1 MYDREGLGV
10 KTVTYMDNQDCIGKH
25 LPSACFCHEKNEG
38 NESVSIFCMILKL
51 FFVNHT
57 KANRM
62 EENERSMSN
71 VEQLL
76 CRSELNSCILIQMH

>member
-10 KTVTYMDNQDCIGKH
+10 KTVTYMDNQDCIGED

-38 NESVSIFCMILKL
+38 KEMNHFRYLKL
-51 FFVNHT
+51 FFVSHT
-57 KANRM
+57 KVNRM
-62 EENERSMSN
+62 EEIERPVSN

-76 CRSELNSCILIQMH
+76 CRSELNSCI